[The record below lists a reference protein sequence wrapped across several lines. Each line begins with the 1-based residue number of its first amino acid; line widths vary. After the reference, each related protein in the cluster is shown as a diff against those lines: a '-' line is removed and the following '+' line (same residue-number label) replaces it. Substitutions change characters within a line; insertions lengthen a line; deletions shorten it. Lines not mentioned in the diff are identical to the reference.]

1 MTASPEIDTAAI
13 AREGGLHRTLG
24 KRQITMIGLGG
35 AIGTG
40 LFMGSGI
47 AIGYAGPAVLLSYG
61 IAALIAVIMVF
72 SLSEMAVV
80 HPTAGSFGTY
90 AEIYLGRFA
99 GFLIRYTYW
108 IQQVLLIGSEAV
120 AIGTYMRFWFPGVPV
135 WLSALGFSGG
145 VIWLNSRPVRN
156 FAWVEYWLTVIK
168 VTAIVLFIIVGG
180 SRILGV
186 GGAPV
191 GLHNVTGLP
200 GGFIPNG
207 FSGVWMGVLMALFSF
222 LGLEF
227 VVATAGEAEDPRE
240 AIPAALRTMAARLF
254 LFYILALF
262 IIIAFM
268 PWREAGAKVV
278 TESPFVRMFGAAGI
292 PYAAGMMNFVVAS
305 AALSA
310 MNTSLYLASRMLFS
324 LSRGGYAPRSFGQLN
339 AGGVPMAATLLSGAC
354 VLLAGSLAMLTPLA
368 YNYLFGIA
376 LFGGILTWSSILAS
390 HLVFRRR
397 HPAADLPVK
406 MPFFPVAQLVGLA
419 LLAAIT
425 ATMAFDH
432 EFWDVA
438 VIAGVPWCLFVAVVY
453 WLWSRRKGA
462 GEATAPSV
470 SASA

>member
-1 MTASPEIDTAAI
+1 MPGLSDNEAI

-47 AIGYAGPAVLLSYG
+47 AIGYAGPAVLLSYL

-90 AEIYLGRFA
+90 AEIYLGPFA

-108 IQQVLLIGSEAV
+108 IQQVLLIGSEAI
-120 AIGTYMRFWFPGVPV
+120 AIGTYMRFWFPEVPI
-135 WLSALGFSGG
+135 WLSAIGFSGALL
-145 VIWLNSRPVRN
+145 WLNSRPVRN
-156 FAWVEYWLTVIK
+156 FASVEYWLTVIK

-180 SRILGV
+180 SRILGLT
-186 GGAPV
+186 GPST
-191 GLHNVTGLP
+191 GLHNVIGLP
-200 GGFIPNG
+200 GGFMPNG

-227 VVATAGEAEDPRE
+227 VVATAGEAENPRE

-262 IIIAFM
+262 IILAFM
-268 PWREAGAKVV
+268 PWTQAGAKVV
-278 TESPFVRMFGAAGI
+278 TQSPFVRMFGAAGI
-292 PYAAGMMNFVVAS
+292 PYAADAMNFVVAI

-324 LSRGGYAPRSFGQLN
+324 LSRGGYAPALFGKLS
-339 AGGVPMAATLLSGAC
+339 AGGVPLAATLLSGAC

-368 YNYLFGIA
+368 YNYLFGVA
-376 LFGGILTWSSILAS
+376 LFGGILTWASILAS
-390 HLVFRRR
+390 HMVFRRR
-397 HPAADLPVK
+397 HAAGDLPVK
-406 MPFFPVAQLVGLA
+406 MPFFPAAQLLGLG

-438 VIAGVPWCLFVAVVY
+438 VLAGGPWCVFVAIVY
-453 WLWSRRKGA
+453 RLWAVRRGRVA
-462 GEATAPSV
+462 
-470 SASA
+470 ASATIAN

>member
-1 MTASPEIDTAAI
+1 MTTGLSDNEAI

-47 AIGYAGPAVLLSYG
+47 AIGYAGPAVLLSYL

-90 AEIYLGRFA
+90 AEIYLGPFA

-108 IQQVLLIGSEAV
+108 IQQVLLIGSEAI
-120 AIGTYMRFWFPGVPV
+120 AIGTYMRFWFPEVPV
-135 WLSALGFSGG
+135 WLSAIGFSGAL
-145 VIWLNSRPVRN
+145 IWLNSRPVRN
-156 FAWVEYWLTVIK
+156 FASVEYWLTVIK
-168 VTAIVLFIIVGG
+168 VTAIMLFIVVGG
-180 SRILGV
+180 SRILGFT
-186 GGAPV
+186 GPST
-191 GLHNVTGLP
+191 GLHNVIGLP
-200 GGFIPNG
+200 GGFMPNG

-227 VVATAGEAEDPRE
+227 VVATAGEAENPRE

-262 IIIAFM
+262 IILAFM
-268 PWREAGAKVV
+268 PWTEAGAKVV
-278 TESPFVRMFGAAGI
+278 TQSPFVRMFGAAGI
-292 PYAAGMMNFVVAS
+292 PYAADAMNFVVAI

-324 LSRGGYAPRSFGQLN
+324 LSRGGYAPALFGKLS
-339 AGGVPMAATLLSGAC
+339 AGGVPLAATLLSGAC

-376 LFGGILTWSSILAS
+376 LFGGILTWASILAS
-390 HLVFRRR
+390 HMVFRRR
-397 HPAADLPVK
+397 HAAVELPVR
-406 MPFFPVAQLVGLA
+406 MPFFPVAQLLGLG
-419 LLAAIT
+419 LLATIT
-425 ATMAFDH
+425 ATMAFDR

-438 VIAGVPWCLFVAVVY
+438 VLAGAPWCVFVAVVY
-453 WLWSRRKGA
+453 WLWVARRGRA
-462 GEATAPSV
+462 AA
-470 SASA
+470 SASTLG

>member
-1 MTASPEIDTAAI
+1 MTTGLSDNEAI

-47 AIGYAGPAVLLSYG
+47 AIGYAGPAVLLSYL

-90 AEIYLGRFA
+90 AEIYLGPFA

-108 IQQVLLIGSEAV
+108 IQQVLLIGSEAI
-120 AIGTYMRFWFPGVPV
+120 AIGTYMRFWFPEVPV
-135 WLSALGFSGG
+135 WLSAIGFSGAL
-145 VIWLNSRPVRN
+145 IWLNSRPVRN
-156 FAWVEYWLTVIK
+156 FASVEYWLTVIK
-168 VTAIVLFIIVGG
+168 VTAIMLFIVVGG
-180 SRILGV
+180 SRILGLT
-186 GGAPV
+186 GPST
-191 GLHNVTGLP
+191 GLHNVIGLP
-200 GGFIPNG
+200 GGFMPNG

-227 VVATAGEAEDPRE
+227 VVATAGEAENPRE

-262 IIIAFM
+262 IILAFM
-268 PWREAGAKVV
+268 PWTEAGAKVV
-278 TESPFVRMFGAAGI
+278 TQSPFVRMFGAAGI
-292 PYAAGMMNFVVAS
+292 PYAADAMNFVVAI

-324 LSRGGYAPRSFGQLN
+324 LSRGGYAPALFGKLS
-339 AGGVPMAATLLSGAC
+339 AGGVPLAATLLSGAC

-376 LFGGILTWSSILAS
+376 LFGGILTWASILAS
-390 HLVFRRR
+390 HMVFRRR
-397 HPAADLPVK
+397 HAAADLPVR
-406 MPFFPVAQLVGLA
+406 MPFFPAAQLLGLG

-425 ATMAFDH
+425 ATMAFDR

-438 VIAGVPWCLFVAVVY
+438 VLAGAPWCVFVAVVY
-453 WLWSRRKGA
+453 WLWVARRGRA
-462 GEATAPSV
+462 AA
-470 SASA
+470 SASTLG

>member
-1 MTASPEIDTAAI
+1 MPGLSDNEAI

-47 AIGYAGPAVLLSYG
+47 AIGYAGPAVLLSYL

-90 AEIYLGRFA
+90 AEIYLGPFA

-108 IQQVLLIGSEAV
+108 IQQVLLIGSEAI
-120 AIGTYMRFWFPGVPV
+120 AIGTYMRFWFPEVPI
-135 WLSALGFSGG
+135 WLSAIGFSGALL
-145 VIWLNSRPVRN
+145 WLNSRPVRN
-156 FAWVEYWLTVIK
+156 FASVEYWLTVIK

-180 SRILGV
+180 SRILGLT
-186 GGAPV
+186 GPST
-191 GLHNVTGLP
+191 GLHNVIGLP
-200 GGFIPNG
+200 GGFMPNG

-227 VVATAGEAEDPRE
+227 VVATAGEAENPRE

-262 IIIAFM
+262 IILAFM
-268 PWREAGAKVV
+268 PWTQAGAKVV
-278 TESPFVRMFGAAGI
+278 TQSPFVRMFGAAGI
-292 PYAAGMMNFVVAS
+292 PYAADAMNFVVAV

-324 LSRGGYAPRSFGQLN
+324 LSRGGYAPALFGKLS
-339 AGGVPMAATLLSGAC
+339 AGGVPLAATLLSGAC

-368 YNYLFGIA
+368 YNYLFGVA
-376 LFGGILTWSSILAS
+376 LFGGILTWASILAS
-390 HLVFRRR
+390 HMVFRRR
-397 HPAADLPVK
+397 HAAGDLPVK
-406 MPFFPVAQLVGLA
+406 MPFFPAAQLLGLG

-438 VIAGVPWCLFVAVVY
+438 VLAGGPWCVFVAIVY
-453 WLWSRRKGA
+453 RLWAVRRGRVA
-462 GEATAPSV
+462 
-470 SASA
+470 ASATIAN

>member
-1 MTASPEIDTAAI
+1 MTTGLSDNEAI
-13 AREGGLHRTLG
+13 TREGGLHRTLG

-47 AIGYAGPAVLLSYG
+47 AIGYAGPAVLLSYL

-90 AEIYLGRFA
+90 AEIYLGPFA

-108 IQQVLLIGSEAV
+108 IQQVLLIGSEAI
-120 AIGTYMRFWFPGVPV
+120 AIGTYMRFWFPEVPV
-135 WLSALGFSGG
+135 WLSAIGFSGTL
-145 VIWLNSRPVRN
+145 IWLNSRPVRN
-156 FAWVEYWLTVIK
+156 FASVEYWLTVIK
-168 VTAIVLFIIVGG
+168 VTAIMLFIVVGG
-180 SRILGV
+180 SRILGLT
-186 GGAPV
+186 GPST
-191 GLHNVTGLP
+191 GLHNVIGLP
-200 GGFIPNG
+200 GGFMPNG
-207 FSGVWMGVLMALFSF
+207 FGGVWMGVLMALFSF

-227 VVATAGEAEDPRE
+227 VVATAGEAENPRE
-240 AIPAALRTMAARLF
+240 AIPAAPRTMAARLF

-262 IIIAFM
+262 IILAFM
-268 PWREAGAKVV
+268 PWTEAGAKVV
-278 TESPFVRMFGAAGI
+278 TQSPFVRMFGAAGI
-292 PYAAGMMNFVVAS
+292 PYAADAMNFVVAI

-324 LSRGGYAPRSFGQLN
+324 LSRGGYAPALFGRLS
-339 AGGVPMAATLLSGAC
+339 AGGVPLAATLLSGAC

-376 LFGGILTWSSILAS
+376 LFGGILTWASILAS
-390 HLVFRRR
+390 HMVFRRR
-397 HPAADLPVK
+397 HAAAELPVR
-406 MPFFPVAQLVGLA
+406 MPFFPAAQLLGLG

-425 ATMAFDH
+425 ATMASDR

-438 VIAGVPWCLFVAVVY
+438 VLAGAPWCVFVAVVY
-453 WLWSRRKGA
+453 WLWVARRGRA
-462 GEATAPSV
+462 AA
-470 SASA
+470 SASTLG

>member
-1 MTASPEIDTAAI
+1 MTAGPSDNEAI

-47 AIGYAGPAVLLSYG
+47 AIGYAGPAVLLSYL

-90 AEIYLGRFA
+90 AEIYLGPFA

-108 IQQVLLIGSEAV
+108 IQQVLLIGSEAI
-120 AIGTYMRFWFPGVPV
+120 AIGTYMRFWFPEVPV
-135 WLSALGFSGG
+135 WLSAIGFSGAL
-145 VIWLNSRPVRN
+145 IWLNSRPVRN
-156 FAWVEYWLTVIK
+156 FASVEYWLTVIK
-168 VTAIVLFIIVGG
+168 VTAIMLFIIVGG
-180 SRILGV
+180 SRILGLT
-186 GGAPV
+186 GPST
-191 GLHNVTGLP
+191 GLHNVIGLP
-200 GGFIPNG
+200 GGFMPNG
-207 FSGVWMGVLMALFSF
+207 FGGVWMGVLMALFSF

-227 VVATAGEAEDPRE
+227 VVATAGEAENPRE

-262 IIIAFM
+262 IILAFM
-268 PWREAGAKVV
+268 PWTEAGAKVV
-278 TESPFVRMFGAAGI
+278 TQSPFVRMFGAAGI
-292 PYAAGMMNFVVAS
+292 PYAADAMNFVVAI

-324 LSRGGYAPRSFGQLN
+324 LSRGGYAPALFGKLS
-339 AGGVPMAATLLSGAC
+339 AGGVPLAATLLSGAC

-376 LFGGILTWSSILAS
+376 LFGGILTWASILAS
-390 HLVFRRR
+390 HIVFRRR
-397 HPAADLPVK
+397 HAAAALPVR
-406 MPFFPVAQLVGLA
+406 MPFFPAAQILGLG

-425 ATMAFDH
+425 ATMAFDRD
-432 EFWDVA
+432 FWDVA
-438 VIAGVPWCLFVAVVY
+438 VLAGAPWCVFVAIVY
-453 WLWSRRKGA
+453 RLWAARRGRA
-462 GEATAPSV
+462 AA
-470 SASA
+470 SASTLG